1 MSKTDGMK
9 YAGHLNYKI
18 GRNPDGPGWLA
29 LYKCP
34 AAGCGVDAFAASA
47 TELGPYN
54 GSCSRGHEIHVPSVV
69 KTSPN

>member
-1 MSKTDGMK
+1 MR

-18 GRNPDGPGWLA
+18 DKNPAGPGWLA

-34 AAGCGVDAFAASA
+34 VEGCSADGSA
-47 TELGPYN
+47 TSANELGPYN
-54 GSCSRGHEIHVPSVV
+54 GSCRREHQIHVPYVT